1 VKEVPFTTEPEI
13 GYTFTMTTPR
23 TEQAAH
29 SGEAGVRPPAAAIEL
44 SNVTVAPNGLTI
56 LESFSLRVEAGER
69 VILTGPSGSGK
80 TTVLR
85 CLAGLVVP
93 SSGTITIG
101 GVRMDDSTVWDLRAR
116 LAYVP
121 QEPDLGTGTVRQWIE
136 RPFSYQAN
144 TDRKKNLAGLD
155 DLFKCFQLDR
165 SLLESD
171 ISTISGGEKQRV
183 ALVSAI
189 TLDRTIY
196 LLDEPASALDERNT
210 EILMDYFRA
219 RDDLCVVAAAHA
231 AGNLPF
237 AHRVV
242 TLAGLGLEVTG

>member
-1 VKEVPFTTEPEI
+1 
-13 GYTFTMTTPR
+13 
-23 TEQAAH
+23 
-29 SGEAGVRPPAAAIEL
+29 
-44 SNVTVAPNGLTI
+44 
-56 LESFSLRVEAGER
+56 
-69 VILTGPSGSGK
+69 
-80 TTVLR
+80 
-85 CLAGLVVP
+85 
-93 SSGTITIG
+93 
-101 GVRMDDSTVWDLRAR
+101 MDDSTVWDLRAR

-231 AGNLPF
+231 AGGELL
-237 AHRVV
+237 H
-242 TLAGLGLEVTG
+242 AGLRRGQLVLVVDQDLHAGVPPHLVAEHFLRGVDVHALLRPRRRRAPVGRPGQPDDVRGDRAPAAGRSRDNVCHPRDRKGRQERRGADKGAQIFPGLRL